1 MSYRDPNLERTNQV
15 YEGVVEFIQE
25 FSASERDMTKYII
38 GTISNIDQ
46 PLTPVAM
53 GERSMSLYMNR
64 VTAEMIRE
72 ERTQI
77 LEATDEDIR
86 ALADIIKAVLKD
98 NYFCVI
104 GSEEKIE
111 EQKELFME
119 VKSVF

>member
-1 MSYRDPNLERTNQV
+1 MSYRDPNLEKTNKI
-15 YEGVVEFIQE
+15 YEEVVKYIKE

-46 PLTPVAM
+46 PMTPVAK
-53 GERSMSLYMNR
+53 GERSMNLYMNR
-64 VTAEMIRE
+64 VTEEMIRE
-72 ERTQI
+72 EREQI
-77 LEATDEDIR
+77 LEATEEDIK
-86 ALADIIKAVLKD
+86 ALADIVEAVLKN

-119 VKSVF
+119 LKSVF